1 MSTDHAPGHVPGRM
15 PSTWRTG
22 TLCAVVALALG
33 YGVPAPSLAQGQGS
47 IAPGDAAGRLRGSD
61 IEVRLLVVAD
71 QESAMSAPA
80 ASRVSA
86 VEVRLGDTVAAGRP
100 LVRFECAEVEARRE
114 AAAAEA
120 SAARLQHEAKLR
132 LQGLQSAAEIEVA
145 LAAAAVDRAQAQARV
160 VEAQLAQCVV
170 RAPFDGRVA
179 RIHVRPGQSV
189 TAIIDVVGSGAVR
202 ARVNAPSRWL
212 AWLKPGERLDA
223 VIDETGRRH
232 AMRVARVAGRV
243 DAVSQTIELEM
254 TFEGGDADLLPGMS
268 GRVVVPRR

>member
-15 PSTWRTG
+15 PSTWRAG
-22 TLCAVVALALG
+22 TLCAVVAVALG

-47 IAPGDAAGRLRGSD
+47 IAPGDAAGRLRGTD

-80 ASRVSA
+80 AARVSA

-132 LQGLQSAAEIEVA
+132 LQGLQHKVQVRKVLVLLA
-145 LAAAAVDRAQAQARV
+145 LD
-160 VEAQLAQCVV
+160 
-170 RAPFDGRVA
+170 
-179 RIHVRPGQSV
+179 
-189 TAIIDVVGSGAVR
+189 
-202 ARVNAPSRWL
+202 
-212 AWLKPGERLDA
+212 
-223 VIDETGRRH
+223 
-232 AMRVARVAGRV
+232 
-243 DAVSQTIELEM
+243 
-254 TFEGGDADLLPGMS
+254 DLLVKARAVLWP
-268 GRVVVPRR
+268 